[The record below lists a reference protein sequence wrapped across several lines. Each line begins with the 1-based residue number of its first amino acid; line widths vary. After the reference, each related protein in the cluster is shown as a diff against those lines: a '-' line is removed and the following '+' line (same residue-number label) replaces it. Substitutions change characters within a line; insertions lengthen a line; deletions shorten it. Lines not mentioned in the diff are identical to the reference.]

1 MFDVVIIGLGPAGS
15 TLARLLAGRKVLCL
29 DKKAPRP
36 GGFKKPCGGLLA
48 PDAQKALAR
57 FDLTLPKSVLVD
69 PQLFSVRTLD
79 LSTGLCRHYQRF
91 YVNMDRDKFDRWLM
105 SLIPS
110 SAEVKEDARVTN
122 ITRDADGA
130 FTVTFVQNGQTQTA
144 HAKRVAGA
152 DGADSLVRRT
162 FFPAHQIRSYVAV
175 QQCFKETH
183 KSPFYSCIFDP
194 AQTDCYSWSVSKDG
208 YFIFGGA
215 YPAQDCRARFERQKQ
230 ALEKYGFQ
238 FGAPVKTEAC
248 RVLRPAGW
256 NEFCLGEK
264 GVFLIGEAAGLISP
278 SSLEGISSALI
289 SARRLAQSLS
299 AEPGAEEHRRYAR
312 GTFGLRVK
320 LWGKLL
326 KCPFMYRPFLRKYVM
341 KSGVQSIRIIR

>member
-29 DKKAPRP
+29 DKKASRP

-110 SAEVKEDARVTN
+110 SAEVKEDARVTD

-264 GVFLIGEAAGLISP
+264 GRIFNRRGRWPYQPQQSGRHFQRAYKRAAFG
-278 SSLEGISSALI
+278 AV
-289 SARRLAQSLS
+289 
-299 AEPGAEEHRRYAR
+299 AER
-312 GTFGLRVK
+312 GTGGGRTPPLCA
-320 LWGKLL
+320 G
-326 KCPFMYRPFLRKYVM
+326 YIRPACKIVGQTAEMSVYVPAFFA
-341 KSGVQSIRIIR
+341 

>member
-29 DKKAPRP
+29 DKKASRP

-110 SAEVKEDARVTN
+110 SAEVKEAAWVTD

-130 FTVTFVQNGQTQTA
+130 FTVTFVQTGKPKRARQTRGGAEART
-144 HAKRVAGA
+144 RSCAG
-152 DGADSLVRRT
+152 R
-162 FFPAHQIRSYVAV
+162 FFPRIKSARTWP
-175 QQCFKETH
+175 CNNGFKKRT
-183 KSPFYSCIFDP
+183 
-194 AQTDCYSWSVSKDG
+194 
-208 YFIFGGA
+208 
-215 YPAQDCRARFERQKQ
+215 RARFIPVFLTLPKRTATRGPSLRDVILSLAGLTRRRTAARGLSGRNRRLKNT
-230 ALEKYGFQ
+230 GFNL
-238 FGAPVKTEAC
+238 ARLLKP
-248 RVLRPAGW
+248 RPAASCGRRGGMSFAW
-256 NEFCLGEK
+256 GKGRIFNRLGRRPYQ
-264 GVFLIGEAAGLISP
+264 P
-278 SSLEGISSALI
+278 SSMEGFSSALI
-289 SARRLAQSLS
+289 SARRLAQSLAQNRGRKNTAAMRGVHS
-299 AEPGAEEHRRYAR
+299 AC
-312 GTFGLRVK
+312 V
-320 LWGKLL
+320 
-326 KCPFMYRPFLRKYVM
+326 
-341 KSGVQSIRIIR
+341 

>member
-110 SAEVKEDARVTN
+110 SVEVKNDARVTD

-130 FTVTFVQNGQTQTA
+130 FTVTFVQNGQTYTA
-144 HAKRVAGA
+144 RAKRVAGA

-162 FFPAHQIRSYVAV
+162 FSPRI
-175 QQCFKETH
+175 
-183 KSPFYSCIFDP
+183 KSARTWPYSNGLKKR
-194 AQTDCYSWSVSKDG
+194 T
-208 YFIFGGA
+208 
-215 YPAQDCRARFERQKQ
+215 RARFIPVFLTLPKRTATRGPSLRTVILSLAELTRRRTAARGLSGRNRRLKNT
-230 ALEKYGFQ
+230 GFSL
-238 FGAPVKTEAC
+238 ARPLKP
-248 RVLRPAGW
+248 RPAAYCVRRGGMSFAW
-256 NEFCLGEK
+256 GERAY
-264 GVFLIGEAAGLISP
+264 F
-278 SSLEGISSALI
+278 
-289 SARRLAQSLS
+289 
-299 AEPGAEEHRRYAR
+299 
-312 GTFGLRVK
+312 
-320 LWGKLL
+320 
-326 KCPFMYRPFLRKYVM
+326 
-341 KSGVQSIRIIR
+341 